1 MKALLLDVGG
11 VVIRH
16 AFELRRRAERLFG
29 LEPGTLV
36 RGGPFGPMPDLDWEL
51 VEAGKLVEHEY
62 WTAWTAE
69 IGGRAGRP
77 DLTIQ
82 ELWQILYGGDESE
95 FIRPETMALAQ
106 EVTAAGAPVA
116 MLSNDLTAFHGTA
129 WVAGVAAFR
138 QLGPLLD
145 AASLGARKPDPAA
158 YAAATARLG
167 VPPSA
172 VVFADDLEDNVRGA
186 EAAGLSAV
194 HFDIADPPG
203 SIARVR
209 AALSAG

>member
-16 AFELRRRAERLFG
+16 AFELRRRAETVLG
-29 LEPGTLV
+29 LPADTLD
-36 RGGPFGPMPDLDWEL
+36 RGGPFGPTPDPDWEL
-51 VEAGKLVEHEY
+51 VEAGKVVESQY
-62 WTAWTAE
+62 WAAWTAE
-69 IGGRAGRP
+69 IGGRACRP
-77 DLTIQ
+77 GLTIQ
-82 ELWQILYGGDESE
+82 QLWQILYGGGEEE
-95 FIRPETMALAQ
+95 FIRPETMALAT

-116 MLSNDLTAFHGTA
+116 MLSNDLTAFHGA
-129 WVAGVAAFR
+129 DWVAGVAAFR

-167 VPPSA
+167 VPPAS
-172 VVFADDLEDNVRGA
+172 VVFADDLADNVRGA

-194 HFDIADPPG
+194 YFEITDPPG
-203 SIARVR
+203 SVTRVR
-209 AALSAG
+209 TALNQP